1 MALHTRPG
9 RPMNHVLLIEDD
21 PRICEIVVRGLGA
34 RGFDVTTATDGR
46 GGVQLASSLDV
57 DLILLDLVLPDI
69 SGVEV
74 LEHVRAVKP
83 RLPVIALTALDDL
96 GSKING
102 LDAGADDYVT
112 KPFSVDEL
120 AARIRARLRRGE
132 GDETVLRSGPLSVDI
147 VAHRAV
153 LEGREVALSARELSL
168 LATFMQHIGNVLTRQ
183 QLLSQ
188 VWDIDFDPGSNV
200 VDVHVSALRRKLGP
214 GFIETVRGLGYRFL
228 PWSEGQVEV

>member
-1 MALHTRPG
+1 MV
-9 RPMNHVLLIEDD
+9 HVLLIEDD
-21 PRICEIVVRGLGA
+21 SRIRQIVERGLGA
-34 RGFDVTTATDGR
+34 RGFTMSSAPDGATGAR
-46 GGVQLASSLDV
+46 LARTLDI

-74 LEHVRAVKP
+74 LEEVRSVKP

-96 GSKING
+96 GSKITG

-120 AARIRARLRRGE
+120 AARIRARLRWDGE
-132 GDETVLRSGPLSVDI
+132 DQTVLRSGPLSLDL
-147 VAHRAV
+147 VAHRA
-153 LEGREVALSARELSL
+153 LLDGKEVHLSARELSL
-168 LATFMQHIGNVLTRQ
+168 LATFMRHMGNVLSRD

-200 VDVHVSALRRKLGP
+200 VDVHVSALRRKIGP

-228 PWSEGQVEV
+228 PWGETEVQT